1 MALLLGVRMWG
12 LGELGSL
19 GALGRL
25 RDGLG
30 GFGSK

>member
-1 MALLLGVRMWG
+1 MALLFGVRMWG